1 MLAVVCCRN
10 QVSKLVRGMFDI
22 EKSCAEAV
30 RQYIAV
36 SIEKRDLLRIL
47 EADACGVSG
56 FGTGLPSHEII
67 SSPGISDEAGSENRT
82 YATVSYTID
91 TVRCIPLGDM
101 YCIAMVIMSIESIS
115 DAEHLIIHDLRQTI
129 VFRFFE
135 DRSYQIT
142 YVHASFPADRTGIS
156 RDMGSGG
163 AGHDFLHSSNLREAY
178 RDLRTFINT
187 DQLTQLLSRRRIE
200 EMIQLEMRRF
210 ERYNSPFC
218 LVFIDLDNF
227 KILND
232 ALGHLFGD
240 HVLMQF
246 GVLLNASIRATD
258 LAGRWGG
265 DEFILL
271 LPETR
276 ESEARLVIRTILR
289 SFRELSVEDM
299 FYAYC
304 EQASRLEPMR
314 TFPAFDQQQ
323 IRDRHLG
330 FSYGV
335 VEYSPRESFSH
346 MFAEADA
353 RVYDMKRFVH
363 QG

>member
-36 SIEKRDLLRIL
+36 SIEKRDLYRIL
-47 EADACGVSG
+47 EDDACGVTG

-91 TVRCIPLGDM
+91 TVRCIPLGDL

-156 RDMGSGG
+156 RDMG
-163 AGHDFLHSSNLREAY
+163 
-178 RDLRTFINT
+178 
-187 DQLTQLLSRRRIE
+187 
-200 EMIQLEMRRF
+200 
-210 ERYNSPFC
+210 
-218 LVFIDLDNF
+218 
-227 KILND
+227 
-232 ALGHLFGD
+232 
-240 HVLMQF
+240 
-246 GVLLNASIRATD
+246 
-258 LAGRWGG
+258 
-265 DEFILL
+265 
-271 LPETR
+271 
-276 ESEARLVIRTILR
+276 
-289 SFRELSVEDM
+289 
-299 FYAYC
+299 
-304 EQASRLEPMR
+304 
-314 TFPAFDQQQ
+314 
-323 IRDRHLG
+323 
-330 FSYGV
+330 
-335 VEYSPRESFSH
+335 
-346 MFAEADA
+346 
-353 RVYDMKRFVH
+353 
-363 QG
+363 